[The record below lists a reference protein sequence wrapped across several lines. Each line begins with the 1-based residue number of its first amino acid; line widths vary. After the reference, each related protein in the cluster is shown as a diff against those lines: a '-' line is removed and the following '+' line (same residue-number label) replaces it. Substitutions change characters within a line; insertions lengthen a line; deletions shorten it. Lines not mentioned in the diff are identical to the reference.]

1 MNDTVCYT
9 HFSSPLGKLLL
20 TSAGENLTGIYFP
33 KHQHD
38 HKPASHWRRDAACLD
53 EACRQLRAYFAGELR
68 KFDLP
73 LALAGSSFEQRV
85 WNALCKIPHGRT
97 VSYGDIARKIG
108 QPKACRA
115 VGLANG
121 RNLIPIVVPCHR
133 VIGSNGSLTG
143 YGGGL
148 DTKRRLLELEGV
160 LLETRRQQTFLAGV

>member
-1 MNDTVCYT
+1 MNDAVFYT
-9 HFSSPLGKLLL
+9 HLSSPLGKLLL
-20 TSAGENLTGIYFP
+20 TSDGDNLTAIYFP
-33 KHQHD
+33 KHQHENL
-38 HKPASHWRRDAACLD
+38 PAAHWRRDPKCLD
-53 EACRQLRAYFAGELR
+53 EACRQLRAYFVGELH

-73 LALAGSSFEQRV
+73 LAMAGSPFERRV
-85 WNALCKIPHGRT
+85 WNALRKIPHGKT
-97 VSYGDIARKIG
+97 VSYGDIAAKIG

-121 RNLIPIVVPCHR
+121 RNPIPIVVPCHR

-160 LLETRRQQTFLAGV
+160 PLETRRQRTFLAGV